1 MWKMVQAQ
9 YKFSRKQTVST
20 AAREENFFDHEEYE
34 SFSFVFGFARTFVQG
49 TCCGVRGLS
58 LSPAGFRL
66 LHRAGCLLVLYHS
79 NSCSDFKANLEIRG
93 R

>member
-1 MWKMVQAQ
+1 MVQAQ
-9 YKFSRKQTVST
+9 YKFSRKQAVST

-34 SFSFVFGFARTFVQG
+34 SFSKKFGFARTFVQG

-58 LSPAGFRL
+58 SSPAGFRL

>member
-20 AAREENFFDHEEYE
+20 AVREEDFFDHEEYE

-49 TCCGVRGLS
+49 TCCSVRGLS
-58 LSPAGFRL
+58 SSPAEFRL
-66 LHRAGCLLVLYHS
+66 LHRAGCLLVRYQFKLR
-79 NSCSDFKANLEIRG
+79 SDFKANLGVRG